1 MQPPNPS
8 PRCQP
13 GNVEGLA
20 GVYPLMRTPKGLL
33 LLSLGVLLGCQ
44 TPEQTLKPSPPLGE
58 HAPSGPLHPGP
69 LHPGPEGVQLLLSRS
84 RRGAR
89 TNSLQVTVMNRNART
104 LAIVTGIRI
113 GTGDYPE
120 AGFHFQLNEAGHP
133 PVNLYCSW
141 CAPSLIA
148 GDVGLYVISLEP
160 SKSKTF
166 IVPWDFLSW
175 LDGPTERHLDPVT
188 LHGASI
194 TVVLHGEELP
204 KEPGAWLGE
213 ATGTLQL

>member
-8 PRCQP
+8 PRREP

-20 GVYPLMRTPKGLL
+20 GVYPRMRTPNRLL

-69 LHPGPEGVQLLLSRS
+69 DGVQLLLSRS
-84 RRGAR
+84 RRDAR
-89 TNSLQVTVMNRNART
+89 TNSLQSTVMNRNSRT
-104 LAIVTGIRI
+104 LAIVTGIKLGNR
-113 GTGDYPE
+113 DYP
-120 AGFHFQLNEAGHP
+120 AARFDFQLNEAGHL
-133 PVNLYCSW
+133 PVSLYCSW

-148 GDVGLYVISLEP
+148 GDVAPYVLRLKP
-160 SKSKTF
+160 SQSETF
-166 IVPWDFLSW
+166 IVPWDFLRW
-175 LDGPTERHLDPVT
+175 LDGSTERHLDPAI

-204 KEPGAWLGE
+204 NEPGAWLGE
-213 ATGTLQL
+213 ATGSLSL